1 MSRLKFLVVC
11 QKFTMQRDPFGRTIR
26 STCRILPPIAS
37 DVRSTGTPHPL
48 MLNFLLPLIA
58 VLIWSANVIVNKLSV
73 GHIFPAEIAFLRWF
87 AAGLLLTPFALPG
100 LWRARRA
107 FAPHLSQYAAL
118 GVLGMAIYQGLAY
131 SAAHYTSA
139 TNMGIILALLPLTT
153 LMLAVVVLGDA
164 LTAGA
169 LTGGLLSIVGVLL
182 VVGHGSV
189 MHLADQGIG
198 VGDAM
203 MFGAMLAYAIYCV
216 LLRKWRLPLAPLPSL
231 YTQILFAIVVLLPF
245 YLMSE
250 KAGVSMDNLPQLA
263 FATIPVS
270 IAAPFI
276 WMIGVARIGPRRAT
290 VVINLV
296 PIFTALIAA
305 FGLGEHLATYHLIG
319 GALILTGVA
328 LGENWHLPI
337 RKARE
342 PMPAMQK

>member
-1 MSRLKFLVVC
+1 MFN
-11 QKFTMQRDPFGRTIR
+11 F
-26 STCRILPPIAS
+26 ILPL
-37 DVRSTGTPHPL
+37 T
-48 MLNFLLPLIA
+48 A

-73 GHIFPAEIAFLRWF
+73 GHIFPAEIAFLRWL
-87 AAGLLLTPFALPG
+87 AAGLLLTPLALPG
-100 LWRARRA
+100 LWRAREQ
-107 FAPHLSQYAAL
+107 FARHMAQYATL

-153 LMLAVVVLGDA
+153 LALAVMVLGDA

-169 LTGGLLSIVGVLL
+169 LAGGLLSIVGVLL
-182 VVGHGSV
+182 VVGHGSL

-198 VGDAM
+198 IGDVM
-203 MFGAMLAYAIYCV
+203 MFGAMFAYAIYCV
-216 LLRKWRLPLAPLPSL
+216 LLRRWQLPLAPLPSL
-231 YTQILFAIVVLLPF
+231 YAQILFAIVALLPF
-245 YLMSE
+245 YLVSE

-290 VVINLV
+290 AVINLV
-296 PIFTALIAA
+296 PILTALIAA
-305 FGLGEHLATYHLIG
+305 FGLGEQLAAYHLLG

-328 LGENWHLPI
+328 IGENWHLPI

-342 PMPAMQK
+342 PLPAMQDELGSVR

>member
-1 MSRLKFLVVC
+1 
-11 QKFTMQRDPFGRTIR
+11 
-26 STCRILPPIAS
+26 
-37 DVRSTGTPHPL
+37 
-48 MLNFLLPLIA
+48 MLNFILPLTA
-58 VLIWSANVIVNKLSV
+58 VLIWSANVIVNKLAV

-87 AAGLLLTPFALPG
+87 AAGVILTPFALPS
-100 LWRARRA
+100 LWRQRKA
-107 FAPHLSQYAAL
+107 FLPHLAQYATL

-139 TNMGIILALLPLTT
+139 TNMGIILSLLPLTT
-153 LMLAVVVLGDA
+153 LTLAVVVLGDV

-169 LTGGLLSIVGVLL
+169 IAGGLLSIFGVLL

-198 VGDAM
+198 IGDAM
-203 MFGAMLAYAIYCV
+203 MVFAMLAYAIYCV

-231 YTQILFAIVVLLPF
+231 YAQIVCAVIALLPV
-245 YLMSE
+245 YLMSQ
-250 KAGVSMDNLPQLA
+250 KAGVSMDNLPELA

-305 FGLGEHLATYHLIG
+305 FGLGEHLAAYHLVG
-319 GALILTGVA
+319 GALILAGVA
-328 LGENWHLPI
+328 LGECWHLPI

-342 PMPAMQK
+342 LTQKLQEDLGSVR

>member
-1 MSRLKFLVVC
+1 MFN
-11 QKFTMQRDPFGRTIR
+11 F
-26 STCRILPPIAS
+26 ILPL
-37 DVRSTGTPHPL
+37 T
-48 MLNFLLPLIA
+48 A
-58 VLIWSANVIVNKLSV
+58 VLIWSANVIVNKLAV

-87 AAGLLLTPFALPG
+87 AAGLILTPFALPV
-100 LWRARRA
+100 LWRQRKL
-107 FAPHLSQYAAL
+107 FLPHLPQYATL

-139 TNMGIILALLPLTT
+139 TNMGIILSLLPLTT
-153 LMLAVVVLGDA
+153 LTLAVVVLGDV

-169 LTGGLLSIVGVLL
+169 IAGGLLSIFGVLL

-198 VGDAM
+198 IGDAM
-203 MFGAMLAYAIYCV
+203 MVIAMLAYAIYCV

-231 YTQILFAIVVLLPF
+231 YAQITCAVIALLPF
-245 YLMSE
+245 YLMSQ
-250 KAGVSMDNLPQLA
+250 KAGVSMDNLPELA

-305 FGLGEHLATYHLIG
+305 FGLGEHLAPYHLLG
-319 GALILTGVA
+319 GALILAGVA
-328 LGENWHLPI
+328 LGECWHLPI

-342 PMPAMQK
+342 LTQKLQEDLGSVR

>member
-1 MSRLKFLVVC
+1 MFN
-11 QKFTMQRDPFGRTIR
+11 F
-26 STCRILPPIAS
+26 ILPL
-37 DVRSTGTPHPL
+37 T
-48 MLNFLLPLIA
+48 A
-58 VLIWSANVIVNKLSV
+58 VLIWSANVIVNKLAV

-87 AAGLLLTPFALPG
+87 AAGVILTPFALPS
-100 LWRARRA
+100 LWRQRKA
-107 FAPHLSQYAAL
+107 FLPPLAQYATL

-139 TNMGIILALLPLTT
+139 TNMGIILSLLPLTT
-153 LMLAVVVLGDA
+153 LTLAVVVLGDV

-169 LTGGLLSIVGVLL
+169 IAGGLLSIFGVLL

-198 VGDAM
+198 IGDAM
-203 MFGAMLAYAIYCV
+203 MVFAMLAYAIYCV

-231 YTQILFAIVVLLPF
+231 YAQIVCAVIALLPF
-245 YLMSE
+245 YLMSQ
-250 KAGVSMDNLPQLA
+250 KAGVSMDNLPELA

-305 FGLGEHLATYHLIG
+305 FGLGEHLAAYHLLG
-319 GALILTGVA
+319 GALILAGVA
-328 LGENWHLPI
+328 LGECWHLPI

-342 PMPAMQK
+342 LTQKLQEDLGSVR

>member
-1 MSRLKFLVVC
+1 MF
-11 QKFTMQRDPFGRTIR
+11 
-26 STCRILPPIAS
+26 
-37 DVRSTGTPHPL
+37 
-48 MLNFLLPLIA
+48 NFVLPLTA

-87 AAGLLLTPFALPG
+87 AAALILTPFALPA
-100 LWRARRA
+100 LWRARRSVL
-107 FAPHLSQYAAL
+107 PHLAQYATL

-139 TNMGIILALLPLTT
+139 TNMGIILALLPLAT
-153 LMLAVVVLGDA
+153 LALAVVVLGDA
-164 LTAGA
+164 LSAGA
-169 LTGGLLSIVGVLL
+169 LAGGLLSVFGVLL
-182 VVGHGSV
+182 VVGHGSLL
-189 MHLADQGIG
+189 HLADQGVG
-198 VGDAM
+198 AGDAM
-203 MFGAMLAYAIYCV
+203 MFLAMLAYAVYCV

-231 YTQILFAIVVLLPF
+231 YAQILFAVIALLPF
-245 YLMSE
+245 YLTSE
-250 KAGVSMDNLPQLA
+250 KAGVSMDNLAQLA

-305 FGLGEHLATYHLIG
+305 FGLGEHLAAYHLVG
-319 GALILTGVA
+319 GALILAGVA

-342 PMPAMQK
+342 RTPSTRDDLGNVL

>member
-1 MSRLKFLVVC
+1 MFN
-11 QKFTMQRDPFGRTIR
+11 F
-26 STCRILPPIAS
+26 ILPL
-37 DVRSTGTPHPL
+37 T
-48 MLNFLLPLIA
+48 A
-58 VLIWSANVIVNKLSV
+58 VLIWSANVIVNKLAV

-87 AAGLLLTPFALPG
+87 AAWLILTPFALPA
-100 LWRARRA
+100 LWRARRT
-107 FAPHLSQYAAL
+107 FLPHLPQYATL

-153 LMLAVVVLGDA
+153 LTLAVIVLGDA

-169 LTGGLLSIVGVLL
+169 LAGGVLSIVGVLL
-182 VVGHGSV
+182 VVGHGSFL
-189 MHLADQGIG
+189 HLADQGIG
-198 VGDAM
+198 IGDAM
-203 MFGAMLAYAIYCV
+203 MVAAMLAYAIYCV
-216 LLRKWRLPLAPLPSL
+216 LLRKWQLPLAPLPSL
-231 YTQILFAIVVLLPF
+231 YVQIMCAVVVLLPF
-245 YLMSE
+245 YLFSP

-263 FATIPVS
+263 FATLPVS
-270 IAAPFI
+270 VAAPFI

-305 FGLGEHLATYHLIG
+305 FGLGEHLASYHLIG
-319 GALILTGVA
+319 GALILAGVA

-342 PMPAMQK
+342 PIPALSDELGSVR

>member
-1 MSRLKFLVVC
+1 MFN
-11 QKFTMQRDPFGRTIR
+11 F
-26 STCRILPPIAS
+26 ILPL
-37 DVRSTGTPHPL
+37 T
-48 MLNFLLPLIA
+48 A
-58 VLIWSANVIVNKLSV
+58 VLIWSANVIVNKLAV

-87 AAGLLLTPFALPG
+87 AAGVILTPFALPS
-100 LWRARRA
+100 LWRQRKA
-107 FAPHLSQYAAL
+107 FVPHLAQYATL

-139 TNMGIILALLPLTT
+139 TNMGIILSLLPLTT
-153 LMLAVVVLGDA
+153 LTLAVVVLGDV

-169 LTGGLLSIVGVLL
+169 IAGGLLSIFGVLL

-198 VGDAM
+198 IGDAM
-203 MFGAMLAYAIYCV
+203 MVFAMLAYAIYCV

-231 YTQILFAIVVLLPF
+231 YAQIVCAVIALLPF
-245 YLMSE
+245 YLMSQ
-250 KAGVSMDNLPQLA
+250 KAGVSMDNLPELA

-305 FGLGEHLATYHLIG
+305 FGLGEHLAAYHLVG
-319 GALILTGVA
+319 GALILAGVA
-328 LGENWHLPI
+328 LGECWHLPI

-342 PMPAMQK
+342 LTQKLQEDLGSVR

>member
-1 MSRLKFLVVC
+1 MFN
-11 QKFTMQRDPFGRTIR
+11 F
-26 STCRILPPIAS
+26 ILPL
-37 DVRSTGTPHPL
+37 T
-48 MLNFLLPLIA
+48 A
-58 VLIWSANVIVNKLSV
+58 VLIWSANVIVNKLAV

-87 AAGLLLTPFALPG
+87 AAGVILTPFALPS
-100 LWRARRA
+100 LWRQRKA
-107 FAPHLSQYAAL
+107 FLPHLAQYATL

-139 TNMGIILALLPLTT
+139 TNMGIILSLLPLTT
-153 LMLAVVVLGDA
+153 LTLAVVVLGDV

-169 LTGGLLSIVGVLL
+169 IAGGLLSIFGVLL

-198 VGDAM
+198 IGDAM
-203 MFGAMLAYAIYCV
+203 MVFAMLAYAIYCV

-231 YTQILFAIVVLLPF
+231 YAQIVCAVIALLPF
-245 YLMSE
+245 YLMSQ
-250 KAGVSMDNLPQLA
+250 KAGVSMDNLPELA

-305 FGLGEHLATYHLIG
+305 FGLGEHLAAYHLLG
-319 GALILTGVA
+319 GALILAGVA
-328 LGENWHLPI
+328 LGECWHLPI

-342 PMPAMQK
+342 LTQKLQEDLGSVR